1 MEPEGINSEKKW
13 VALSSKIEESGC
25 DIICLQETKRESFDL
40 AYIKKFCP
48 KKFTKFEFVPSVG
61 ASGGLIIIWNGTL
74 FKGELAFHNEFSLSV
89 NFKCNLSND
98 SWILTNIYGPCQ
110 TERKALFIDWFA
122 NIDMPQDTDWI
133 IMGDF
138 NFIRSPS
145 DRNKPGGDLND
156 MLLFNEAISNLG
168 IVELPL
174 KGRKFTWSNMQKDPL
189 LEKLDWFFTSASWT
203 VSYPATFAYPLVK
216 PTSDHVPC
224 VVVFNTKIP
233 KAKVFRIENHWM
245 QHSEFKQIVQ
255 AAWNIPVGHVDSAKN
270 INAKFKN
277 LRRSLKLWA
286 KNLPC
291 LKNLITQVNEVISL
305 IDFIEEYRT
314 LTVSEWDL
322 RDTLKAHLITL
333 LQNQKSY

>member
-1 MEPEGINSEKKW
+1 
-13 VALSSKIEESGC
+13 
-25 DIICLQETKRESFDL
+25 
-40 AYIKKFCP
+40 
-48 KKFTKFEFVPSVG
+48 
-61 ASGGLIIIWNGTL
+61 
-74 FKGELAFHNEFSLSV
+74 
-89 NFKCNLSND
+89 
-98 SWILTNIYGPCQ
+98 
-110 TERKALFIDWFA
+110 
-122 NIDMPQDTDWI
+122 
-133 IMGDF
+133 
-138 NFIRSPS
+138 
-145 DRNKPGGDLND
+145 
-156 MLLFNEAISNLG
+156 
-168 IVELPL
+168 
-174 KGRKFTWSNMQKDPL
+174 
-189 LEKLDWFFTSASWT
+189 
-203 VSYPATFAYPLVK
+203 VK

-322 RDTLKAHLITL
+322 RDTLKTHLITL
-333 LQNQKSY
+333 L